1 MNTDSRQRYGT
12 SDYDVHFSGLKLD
25 STAVNCTEINNNITN
40 KNNINNNNNNNNN
53 DSPNTADG
61 FAFSSSHSSVHPSE
75 SASNVVARQHIQQQQ
90 AVALVKAQAGIR
102 QQQHQQQPLSH
113 YPLPQQQHLSQQPIK
128 QDAAQFYANSP
139 VSLPVQ
145 HFSLQGNSQFASH
158 VQTPAQLPQPLS
170 SGLLQMNHHP
180 MQHSSLLPQ
189 SNTQNFLAFQQNPP
203 QPELNPTER
212 WGRFLEEAPREE
224 DDEDS
229 VDDAGHNLPIGS
241 SNYNSDSGYQTSY
254 FMQPNSTGTG
264 AGHFQP
270 HPSPPQDPSF
280 GSVSFYPQGQPIQP
294 TAGRVMPYGY
304 ETGGSNS
311 NVRIQP
317 HNVDQRHFSGGD
329 PQNIQLP
336 LPGDSIG
343 SGGGLY
349 SVNVIDLKQQQQH
362 HSHLPQPSHYY
373 QPEQFQPL
381 HSQHQ
386 HSQQIHLQQPQQQFY
401 ASQPPPHPQQQQ
413 PQHSYNDT
421 EYSTTVNMNA
431 SHTGGNANAYMAPP
445 PPPQHVQYHTADT
458 IANYHPHNPSSNNN
472 NNHSNNNAS
481 TMSTISTNNS
491 SSSVAMTPG
500 PKGLFYCTE
509 PGCTKVFDR
518 QQKLKSHSVS
528 HKADRPFIC
537 GYCNL
542 AFQRNHDLTRHM
554 RLHTNEKPHKC
565 MMCTKSFMRADAL
578 KRHCKIDHG
587 EV

>member
-1 MNTDSRQRYGT
+1 MNTEPRQHYGT
-12 SDYDVHFSGLKLD
+12 DYDVHFSGLKLD
-25 STAVNCTEINNNITN
+25 STTVNGTAV
-40 KNNINNNNNNNNN
+40 NNNNNNSSSNNN
-53 DSPNTADG
+53 NSTDG
-61 FAFSSSHSSVHPSE
+61 FTFSSSHSSIHPSE
-75 SASNVVARQHIQQQQ
+75 SASNAVTRQNLQQQQ
-90 AVALVKAQAGIR
+90 AVALAKAQAGIR
-102 QQQHQQQPLSH
+102 QLQSQEQQNKQQQPLSH
-113 YPLPQQQHLSQQPIK
+113 YPLQQQHLSQQPIK

-145 HFSLQGNSQFASH
+145 HFSLQSNPQFANH

-180 MQHSSLLPQ
+180 MQHSSILPQ
-189 SNTQNFLAFQQNPP
+189 NNTQNFLTFQQNPP

-212 WGRFLEEAPREE
+212 WGQFLEEAPREE
-224 DDEDS
+224 DEEDS
-229 VDDAGHNLPIGS
+229 VDDAGQNLPTGN
-241 SNYNSDSGYQTSY
+241 SNYNSDSGYQNSY
-254 FMQPNSTGTG
+254 FMQPSSEGTG
-264 AGHFQP
+264 AGQFQP
-270 HPSPPQDPSF
+270 HPSPPHDPSF

-294 TAGRVMPYGY
+294 AAGRVVPYGY
-304 ETGGSNS
+304 ETAGSNGA
-311 NVRIQP
+311 VRIQP
-317 HNVDQRHFSGGD
+317 QNVDQRHFSGGD

-343 SGGGLY
+343 NGGGLY
-349 SVNVIDLKQQQQH
+349 SVNVIDQQQQQH
-362 HSHLPQPSHYY
+362 HQHLPQPSHYY
-373 QPEQFQPL
+373 QPAQFQS
-381 HSQHQ
+381 HQSQHQ
-386 HSQQIHLQQPQQQFY
+386 HSQQIHLQQSQQQFY
-401 ASQPPPHPQQQQ
+401 APQPLPPHQQQKQQ
-413 PQHSYNDT
+413 PQHPYNDS
-421 EYSTTVNMNA
+421 EYSATINMNT
-431 SHTGGNANAYMAPP
+431 SHTGGNANTYLAPP
-445 PPPQHVQYHTADT
+445 PSSQHIQYHTSDT
-458 IANYHPHNPSSNNN
+458 IANYRPHHLNNT
-472 NNHSNNNAS
+472 NNNAS
-481 TMSTISTNNS
+481 TMSTISTNHS